1 MPIARWKNL
10 VCLACGHDT
19 FIEEVALRYHP
30 SGGTTHDPVGL
41 RCSQC
46 QAPADAQKMLL
57 RLRKADLLQEM
68 EEMEAQSAALD
79 ASLTSASSPA
89 SNASPTTPAGVPSSS
104 RNTGT
109 R

>member
-30 SGGTTHDPVGL
+30 SGGTSHDPVGL

-46 QAPADAQKMLL
+46 QAPADAHKMVLQ
-57 RLRKADLLQEM
+57 LRKADLLHEM

-79 ASLTSASSPA
+79 ASLTPASLPA
-89 SNASPTTPAGVPSSS
+89 SNASPTIRAAVPSNS
-104 RNTGT
+104 RSTET